1 MLSGMSDPQQPAH
14 NPNQVPPYAQQQPQQ
29 QRPPAAYPGQHQ
41 PGYQQQTPHQNAA
54 QGYVL
59 NGQPPQ
65 ATQPTSNINPVGRA
79 GLILGLIAIAIA
91 VVNNIVLQVLIAS
104 SAYSGYSFSLVS
116 GVGTF
121 LTFAAALTALILG
134 LIGIRRVG
142 APHAAAGIAA
152 GIGIAQV
159 VGIAFSTFIGFFG
172 SFLTF

>member
-14 NPNQVPPYAQQQPQQ
+14 NPNQVPPYAQPQQQQ

-41 PGYQQQTPHQNAA
+41 PGYQQQRPHQNAA

-59 NGQPPQ
+59 NGQSPQ
-65 ATQPTSNINPVGRA
+65 ATQPTSHTNPVGRA

-142 APHAAAGIAA
+142 APHAAAGIAV

-159 VGIAFSTFIGFFG
+159 VGIAFSTFVGFFG

>member
-14 NPNQVPPYAQQQPQQ
+14 NPNQVPPYAQQ
-29 QRPPAAYPGQHQ
+29 PPYSHQ
-41 PGYQQQTPHQNAA
+41 TPQQQTPQQNAA

-59 NGQPPQ
+59 NGQFPQ
-65 ATQPTSNINPVGRA
+65 GAQPTSTTNPVGKA

-104 SAYSGYSFSLVS
+104 SAYSGYSFYTLVS

-152 GIGIAQV
+152 GIGLAQV

>member
-1 MLSGMSDPQQPAH
+1 MSDPQQPAH
-14 NPNQVPPYAQQQPQQ
+14 NPNQVPPYAQP
-29 QRPPAAYPGQHQ
+29 
-41 PGYQQQTPHQNAA
+41 QQQTPQQNAA

-59 NGQPPQ
+59 NGQFPQ
-65 ATQPTSNINPVGRA
+65 GTQPTSTTNPVGKA

-152 GIGIAQV
+152 GIGLAQV

-172 SFLTF
+172 SFLNF

>member
-1 MLSGMSDPQQPAH
+1 MSDQQPTGT
-14 NPNQVPPYAQQQPQQ
+14 PPVPPYAAQQPPYSQQTPQ
-29 QRPPAAYPGQHQ
+29 QR
-41 PGYQQQTPHQNAA
+41 PHQNAA

-121 LTFAAALTALILG
+121 LTFAAALAALILG

-142 APHAAAGIAA
+142 APHAAAGIAV

-159 VGIAFSTFIGFFG
+159 VGIAFSTFVGFFG